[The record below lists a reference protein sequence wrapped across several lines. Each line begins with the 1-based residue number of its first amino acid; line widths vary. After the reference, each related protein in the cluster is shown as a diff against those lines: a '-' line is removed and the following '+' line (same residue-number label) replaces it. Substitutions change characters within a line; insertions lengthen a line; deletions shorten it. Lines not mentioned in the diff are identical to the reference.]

1 MVRNYKR
8 KMEVRWT
15 KEDMEKAIT
24 EAKSTKNIKSSA
36 NKYSIPYTTLRDHMS
51 GRVSGEN
58 SRGHPTVLTAEEE
71 TEIVDACIIFAEWG
85 FGLGRKEVEGIVGN
99 YLKCTK
105 KKNPFKD
112 TIPGEGWWSGFMKRH
127 PEIRKR
133 KPQHLQMVRAKQ
145 SNRIIV
151 NHWFTSCLEPALQ
164 NLDLFNKPEQIYNVD
179 ESGFPLSWTPK
190 TILTKKGQKTPQAL
204 MAGSGRENIT
214 VQTCISGSGTLLPP
228 YVVYKGERLMSNTTF
243 GGPLASRYAV
253 SHNGWMTEES
263 FVDWLKA
270 LFIPS
275 LPPTRPVLLILDG
288 HKSHITYEV
297 REIARDNNI
306 HLLKLPPHTTHLLQ
320 PLDIGVFNRMKGTC
334 RLLSLTLP
342 DERED

>member
-1 MVRNYKR
+1 
-8 KMEVRWT
+8 
-15 KEDMEKAIT
+15 
-24 EAKSTKNIKSSA
+24 
-36 NKYSIPYTTLRDHMS
+36 
-51 GRVSGEN
+51 
-58 SRGHPTVLTAEEE
+58 
-71 TEIVDACIIFAEWG
+71 
-85 FGLGRKEVEGIVGN
+85 
-99 YLKCTK
+99 
-105 KKNPFKD
+105 
-112 TIPGEGWWSGFMKRH
+112 MKRH

-204 MAGSGRENIT
+204 LARSGRENIT

-297 REIARDNNI
+297 RELARGSNI

-320 PLDIGVFNRMKGTC
+320 PLDIGVFNRMKGTWQTTVTDITSRERRLISKSDFP
-334 RLLSLTLP
+334 RLLKRVWESFKSQWAVSAFSKTGIVPFNPNCIP
-342 DERED
+342 DESFKLSEPFTLSEIEEPSNTPLSQSTVLPPLAVITIITTRITIIH